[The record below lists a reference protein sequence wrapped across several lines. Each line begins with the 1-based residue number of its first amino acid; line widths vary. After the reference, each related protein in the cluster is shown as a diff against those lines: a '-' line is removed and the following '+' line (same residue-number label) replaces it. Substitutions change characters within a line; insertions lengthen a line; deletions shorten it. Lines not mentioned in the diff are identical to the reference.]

1 MIKCKR
7 SGEVIAELPLPDP
20 SNPRGNYSPIE
31 LFEYDVLYSTTAAV
45 TAIDE
50 AKSFQKRRALLE
62 FFPAEGERYDDET
75 VRALMAKFTV
85 GSEEWHERAE
95 AIADSI

>member
-1 MIKCKR
+1 M
-7 SGEVIAELPLPDP
+7 IAELPLPDL
-20 SNPRGNYSPIE
+20 SSPRGNYSPIE
-31 LFEYDVLYSTTAAV
+31 LFEYDVLYGKTSVV

-50 AKSFQKRRALLE
+50 AKSFQKRRTLLNT
-62 FFPAEGERYDDET
+62 FPEEGERYDDET